1 MIRVGPGSLKLVIS
15 SAQPDAVLAALG
27 AQVDVENIRAAVSGA
42 LLVHSALEPSEL
54 RDMLSRELGEGDSL
68 LIVEFEKWSG
78 YGAGIDR
85 EWLRARGH

>member
-1 MIRVGPGSLKLVIS
+1 MIRVGSGSLKLVIS
-15 SAQPDAVLAALG
+15 SAQPNAVLAALG
-27 AQVDVENIRAAVSGA
+27 ARVDEENIRAAVSGA

-54 RDMLSRELGEGDSL
+54 RDMLSRKLGRGDSL
-68 LIVEFEKWSG
+68 LVVEFEKWSG